1 MLQPLL
7 HDIRYA
13 IRLLRRSPGFAAT
26 ALLTLALSIGAN
38 AAIFSAVKGVLIS
51 PLPYADPDRLVR
63 LFEEAPDTPHF
74 PMAPADFRDYRAELQ
89 TYDGIAAY
97 VRGDLQ
103 LGDAQRPEQLRGMQV
118 TAGFFKIL
126 GYQPALGR
134 EFDLNDEIESN
145 SNVVILSHN
154 LWMRQFNGD
163 LEVVGRTVQLSGR
176 TFQIVG
182 VLPEG
187 FQHVGGTFRT
197 YGHGERVDVWSV
209 LVVPRVERPGMR
221 YSHYFNV
228 VGRIR
233 RDVGWNEMAA
243 DLNRVGVSVAKRYP
257 TPNSPWRP
265 SVVPLK
271 HEIIGPAEPT
281 LLTLAGAAF
290 AVLLLACVNVA
301 GLLLGRASS
310 RSREIG
316 VRAALGATRWRLGR
330 QLLIESLVLASVG
343 GAGGIALAYA
353 AVEALARFGPS
364 DMPRLQSIAV
374 DAQVLLYAVIM
385 TLGSAL
391 VFGLAPAL
399 RLARAGVADTLKE
412 GGRSVAGSSTQGT
425 RRVLAA
431 VEVALAFVLVVS
443 SALLLR
449 SFAAM
454 INTPPG
460 FDPRGAITASIELPT
475 ARYDRNAA
483 AAFYQRAAERF
494 RALPGI
500 RELTFTSDL
509 PWTGYDENTSFAIV
523 GRTSREGDEPEA
535 RYHFI
540 TYGYTRAT
548 GTRLV
553 AGRELLPTDVE
564 KAPLV
569 ILLNE
574 AAARKYWGA
583 PDAAVGARLNLW
595 GAERT
600 VAGVIADVR
609 DMPWRADAVPALY
622 FPQPQAWYPQ
632 PMYLIARSDLDPSS
646 LVEPIRRSLASLD
659 SALPLANVQPLDA
672 VAAAAIATRRLTLW
686 LVTAFGLTALFLAV
700 VGIYGVTAQ
709 AVGQRQHEFGIRQA
723 LGATRGDIMRLVFS
737 SGAVLSVLGLAT
749 GVLLALGATRFLA
762 SLLYQVTPLDPLTF
776 AGVAAVLA
784 LVSTGAIYLPARRAT
799 RISAATAL
807 RAPE

>member
-1 MLQPLL
+1 MPQPLL
-7 HDIRYA
+7 QDIRYA
-13 IRLLRRSPGFAAT
+13 IRLLRRSPGFTTT

-74 PMAPADFRDYRAELQ
+74 PMAPADFRDYRAEVQ
-89 TYDGIAAY
+89 TFDGLAAY

-103 LGDAQRPEQLRGMQV
+103 LGDAQRPEQLRGMLV

-134 EFDLNDEIESN
+134 EFTLNDEIEAN

-154 LWMRQFNGD
+154 LWRRHFNGD
-163 LEVVGRTVQLSGR
+163 PGVVGRSIQLSGR

-182 VLPEG
+182 VLPDG

-197 YGHGERVDVWSV
+197 YGHGERVDIWSV
-209 LVVPRVERPGMR
+209 LVVPRDEHPGLR

-233 RDVGWNEMAA
+233 RDVGWSEMRT
-243 DLNRVGVSVAKRYP
+243 DLDRAGVTVAKRYP
-257 TPNSPWRP
+257 RPNSPWRP

-271 HEIIGPAEPT
+271 QEIVGTAEPT
-281 LLTLAGAAF
+281 LLTLTGAAF

-301 GLLLGRASS
+301 GLLLGRAAS

-316 VRAALGATRWRLGR
+316 VRAALGATRWRIGR
-330 QLLIESLVLASVG
+330 QLLIESVVLATGG
-343 GAGGIALAYA
+343 GALGIALAYG
-353 AVEALARFGPS
+353 AVAALARFGPS
-364 DMPRLQSIAV
+364 DMPRLQSIGV
-374 DAQVLLYAVIM
+374 DAQVLLFAVIV
-385 TLGSAL
+385 TFGSAL
-391 VFGLAPAL
+391 VFGLVPAL
-399 RLARAGVADTLKE
+399 RLARTGVAESLKE
-412 GGRSVAGSSTQGT
+412 GGRSVAGASTQST
-425 RRVLAA
+425 RRALAA

-443 SALLLR
+443 SGLLLR
-449 SFAAM
+449 SFVAM
-454 INTPPG
+454 ISTPPG
-460 FDPRGAITASIELPT
+460 FDANGVITASIDLPPV
-475 ARYDRNAA
+475 RYDRHAA

-494 RALPGI
+494 RTLPGV

-509 PWTGYDENTSFAIV
+509 PWTGYDENTGFEIV
-523 GRTSREGDEPEA
+523 GRPSRDGDGPEA

-540 TYGYTRAT
+540 THGYTRAT
-548 GTRLV
+548 STRLV
-553 AGRELLPTDVE
+553 AGRDLAAADGQQ
-564 KAPLV
+564 APPVVL
-569 ILLNE
+569 INE

-600 VAGVIADVR
+600 VAGVIGDVR
-609 DMPWRADAVPALY
+609 DMPWQLDAVPALY
-622 FPQPQAWYPQ
+622 FPQAQMWYPQ
-632 PMYLIARSDLDPSS
+632 PMYLVVRSNLNPSS
-646 LVEPIRRSLASLD
+646 LVEPIRQALKTLD
-659 SALPLANVQPLDA
+659 PALPLANVRPLEA
-672 VAAAAIATRRLTLW
+672 VAGAAIATRRLTLW
-686 LVTAFGLTALFLAV
+686 LVTAFGLTALFLAI

-723 LGATRGDIMRLVFS
+723 LGATRADIMRLVFA
-737 SGAVLSVLGLAT
+737 SGALLTLGGLLV
-749 GVLLALGATRFLA
+749 GVALALGSTRLLA
-762 SLLYQVTPLDPLTF
+762 SLLYGVTPVDPATF
-776 AGVAAVLA
+776 AGVAAVLVVVA
-784 LVSTGAIYLPARRAT
+784 IGAIYLPAWRAT

>member
-176 TFQIVG
+176 TFQIIG

-353 AVEALARFGPS
+353 AVAALARFGPS